1 MGNTVA
7 VEVANMLAAA
17 WLMLSSLFY
26 SLQLSSGSFP
36 RPLTEEEERFL
47 HLPAALG
54 ICCAAFRQPGFE
66 FMELKHQL
74 KEKGITVNTY
84 ESAISWDELK
94 KNSDGMVPVVV
105 QDYKTQEV
113 LMVAYMNQEAFET
126 TVRSGRMTYFSRSR
140 QELWVK
146 GLTSGHFQYVKE
158 LYADCDKDTLLA
170 KVDQVG
176 NACHTGSYSCFFKKI
191 I

>member
-1 MGNTVA
+1 
-7 VEVANMLAAA
+7 
-17 WLMLSSLFY
+17 
-26 SLQLSSGSFP
+26 
-36 RPLTEEEERFL
+36 
-47 HLPAALG
+47 
-54 ICCAAFRQPGFE
+54 
-66 FMELKHQL
+66 MELKHQL
-74 KEKGITVNTY
+74 KEKGIAVNTY

-176 NACHTGSYSCFFKKI
+176 NACHTGSYSCFFEKI